1 MSAGE
6 LAEHFPV
13 SKPTMSAHFSV
24 LQEAGLI
31 EAAKTGRTILY
42 RLKMSV
48 LEDALLSFAHTLG
61 WEMQPTDETRQPGAG
76 SAPPKSDPEEET

>member
-6 LAEHFPV
+6 LSDHFAV

-24 LQEAGLI
+24 LQNAGLI
-31 EAAKTGRTILY
+31 ESEKSGRTIFY

-48 LEDALLSFAHTLG
+48 LEDVLLTFAHTLG
-61 WEMQPTDETRQPGAG
+61 WEIKSPET
-76 SAPPKSDPEEET
+76 PEHVATNSQELHSLNEEN